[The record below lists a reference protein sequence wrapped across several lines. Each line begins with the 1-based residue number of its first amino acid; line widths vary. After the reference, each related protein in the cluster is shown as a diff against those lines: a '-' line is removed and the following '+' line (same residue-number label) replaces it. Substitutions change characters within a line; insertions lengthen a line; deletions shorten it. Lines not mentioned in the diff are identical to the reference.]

1 MWELDYKESWAPKN
15 WCFWTVVLEKTLEN
29 PLDCK
34 EIQPVHPKGS
44 QSWMFIGRTDVQA
57 EAILGHLMWRAD
69 SLEKT
74 LILGKIEGR
83 RRRGQQRM
91 RWLDGITNSVD
102 MSLNTLWES
111 VMDRKVWHAAVHRVT
126 KSQTQLS
133 DWTDYPMLH
142 YSFYCLLFI
151 LMFPLLAT
159 GSSLHLLL
167 CFSCTPVPLWVW
179 AICLFILTFP
189 YFLWAKEAP
198 DLSWLFS
205 GPAPESIISPRSPV
219 FAVVVCLSVLLKVV
233 NLDIFKD
240 LSHFFGRFTLNL
252 DLYSNLYYI
261 LMIIFRLYIFGQ
273 SINHRSDVM
282 FFFSHH
288 IRRCMMRSVL
298 LLFTL
303 TLITWLN

>member
-1 MWELDYKESWAPKN
+1 MKN

-179 AICLFILTFP
+179 AICLFILTFH

-205 GPAPESIISPRSPV
+205 GPVPESIISPRSPV
-219 FAVVVCLSVLLKVV
+219 FAVGVCLSVLLKVV

-240 LSHFFGRFTLNL
+240 LSHFFWQIYPKFGFIFKPI
-252 DLYSNLYYI
+252 LYPHDYI
-261 LMIIFRLYIFGQ
+261 QIIHFWSEYQPQKWCYVLFQPSYQKVHDAICSITVHVNSDHLVKLVCARLLQ
-273 SINHRSDVM
+273 
-282 FFFSHH
+282 
-288 IRRCMMRSVL
+288 
-298 LLFTL
+298 
-303 TLITWLN
+303 